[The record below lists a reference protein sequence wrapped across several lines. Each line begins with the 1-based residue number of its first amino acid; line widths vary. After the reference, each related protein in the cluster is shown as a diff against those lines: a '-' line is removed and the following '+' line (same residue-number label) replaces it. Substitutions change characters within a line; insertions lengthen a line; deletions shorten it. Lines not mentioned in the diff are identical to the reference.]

1 MQDTATRIASYA
13 DLFAQRGSS
22 YDLAMQKYPHARDAE
37 FEQLLAPLDLTPGM
51 RVGDVPAGGGYLR
64 WYLPEGC
71 VWEGHEPCATFTN
84 HGAKADDPASR
95 PLLPLPWNDA
105 ALDSVVSLAGVH
117 HIEDKAELWREVA
130 RVLKPGGRF
139 VLSDV
144 AEDGPIARF
153 LDGFVGDNN
162 STGHEGLFLNRATLD
177 ELAASGFRVLD
188 WSLNGYHWWF
198 DTRAEMAEFARD
210 LFDICKATPEQVG
223 EAIARDLGVED
234 TADGRVGMN
243 WALMTITCERQ

>member
-1 MQDTATRIASYA
+1 MQDTATRIASYS

-22 YDLAMQKYPHARDAE
+22 YDRAMQKYPHARDAE
-37 FEQLLAPLDLTPGM
+37 FEQLLAPLALEPGM

-64 WYLPEGC
+64 WYLPEDC

-84 HGAKADDPASR
+84 HGAKADEAAIR
-95 PLLPLPWNDA
+95 PLLPLPWDDG
-105 ALDSVVSLAGVH
+105 ALDHVVSLAGVH
-117 HIEDKAELWREVA
+117 HIEDKTELWREVA

-162 STGHEGLFLNRATLD
+162 STGHQGVFLNQGTLG
-177 ELAASGFRVLD
+177 ELEGCGFKVLD
-188 WSLNGYHWWF
+188 AREHAYHWAF
-198 DTRAEMAEFARD
+198 DTRDDMADFARH
-210 LFDICKATPEQVG
+210 LFDICKATPAEVAD
-223 EAIARDLGVED
+223 AIARDLGVEP

-243 WALMTITCERQ
+243 WALMTIICEPA